1 MIYLLEAVDI
11 YNDTWLLTFYFVLSI
26 SIVIGTA
33 WTCYQMF
40 WKRDKKLL
48 KTPLK
53 ENVIY
58 NHSEDIIEYY
68 EKYPKKREGQ
78 KPINN
83 YKLRNF
89 DTINEDIFDDSKE
102 HMTTNNI
109 IEEHQYVEIAKP
121 SDDDYNDINQIE
133 KENETSKTNDD
144 YNIKKKSKSKNY
156 YRYRDYKKNYYK
168 NKKYYKKHQ

>member
-58 NHSEDIIEYY
+58 NHSEDVIEYY
-68 EKYPKKREGQ
+68 EKYPKKREGEI
-78 KPINN
+78 PVNN

-89 DTINEDIFDDSKE
+89 DTINEDIFDDSRKE
-102 HMTTNNI
+102 ISINNI
-109 IEEHQYVEIAKP
+109 VDEPQYVEIDKP
-121 SDDDYNDINQIE
+121 SNDESNV
-133 KENETSKTNDD
+133 KNNNKNR
-144 YNIKKKSKSKNY
+144 NY
-156 YRYRDYKKNYYK
+156 YKYKENYYK
-168 NKKYYKKHQ
+168 NKKYHKKHHY